1 MSVKK
6 LDRVLSLSPNYRVET
21 KAQPGGLFVAALMID
36 GFERTAAQ
44 GVTSTDAL
52 ESLRARVETWQ
63 MM

>member
-1 MSVKK
+1 MRK
-6 LDRVLSLSPNYRVET
+6 LDRVLSLSLNYKVET
-21 KAQPGGLFVAALMID
+21 RAQPDGLFVAVLVID

>member
-1 MSVKK
+1 MKK
-6 LDRVLSLSPNYRVET
+6 LDRVLSLSPDYKVET
-21 KAQPGGLFVAALMID
+21 KAQPGGLFLAVLMID

-52 ESLRARVETWQ
+52 ESLRARVEAWQ

>member
-1 MSVKK
+1 MNVKK

-21 KAQPGGLFVAALMID
+21 RAQPGGLFVAALMID

-52 ESLRARVETWQ
+52 ESLRTRVETWQ